1 QLARLVD
8 PVVTRDA
15 PAEVEAL
22 VEGRD
27 LFVSQR
33 SDLPEVEYSS
43 RIECRFELGTDT
55 RDGLEIIRAA
65 LRSGEQNVFERLA
78 LRRNCNRAR
87 LAVCPAAPH
96 LTSVRQ
102 DEVNDARRD
111 LGAES
116 GTVEDAVVADV
127 RLFVMRLLVVSEI
140 GAQRMRGFGLT
151 TSGDVV
157 LLAFNGKKGRI
168 LDL

>member
-1 QLARLVD
+1 PAEETADQRTGMINRWARRPTDLRLPRPPFTMVAASLGAGRGSKRFPASRGLRRLRQLARLVD

-78 LRRNCNRAR
+78 L
-87 LAVCPAAPH
+87 
-96 LTSVRQ
+96 
-102 DEVNDARRD
+102 
-111 LGAES
+111 
-116 GTVEDAVVADV
+116 
-127 RLFVMRLLVVSEI
+127 
-140 GAQRMRGFGLT
+140 
-151 TSGDVV
+151 
-157 LLAFNGKKGRI
+157 
-168 LDL
+168 